1 MQASVSD
8 AACANIFLFLSVS
21 YMLRVIHMSI
31 CLTCTQIHMQK
42 WKKCKSASY
51 MSCAIHIW
59 KSDYTQFYYFLALK
73 PELKLKSIFPL
84 FCWYLRLWNY
94 DDDISCMP
102 LFSHAGRS
110 QLTAG
115 MELQHISLVQKAIS
129 STHIK
134 NYIDILDTSIYICLA
149 LGHVIFTMWHFYLS
163 NGHNKSKARKVSNV

>member
-31 CLTCTQIHMQK
+31 CPTCTQIHIRLTCHVSSISGK
-42 WKKCKSASY
+42 V
-51 MSCAIHIW
+51 ITH
-59 KSDYTQFYYFLALK
+59 FYYFLALK
-73 PELKLKSIFPL
+73 PELKLKSPFHL

-134 NYIDILDTSIYICLA
+134 NYICPA
-149 LGHVIFTMWHFYLS
+149 LGHVIFTMWH
-163 NGHNKSKARKVSNV
+163 NKSKARKVSHV